1 MDIIRE
7 RHGRHSNTDPIDE
20 NDARLRVD
28 AIQDCDIHE
37 RDTWFAWEGL
47 IAMWQSEHRDP
58 DDDVLVLLRTLAK
71 HSDVEAHFSGQWPIN
86 AIVDLL
92 NADNRTQS
100 WKPRRVDNAKEKLA
114 RWVANK
120 KRVLAEF
127 DDFEAVLAQ
136 VGRRLAEAKP
146 RMQLTSKT

>member
-1 MDIIRE
+1 
-7 RHGRHSNTDPIDE
+7 
-20 NDARLRVD
+20 
-28 AIQDCDIHE
+28 
-37 RDTWFAWEGL
+37 
-47 IAMWQSEHRDP
+47 
-58 DDDVLVLLRTLAK
+58 
-71 HSDVEAHFSGQWPIN
+71 
-86 AIVDLL
+86 
-92 NADNRTQS
+92 
-100 WKPRRVDNAKEKLA
+100 VDNAKEKLA